1 MCIWKKHNT
10 DESSTEQV
18 SDIDVSCTRNQICA
32 GVNLTSRD
40 TNEELEE
47 PQEI

>member
-1 MCIWKKHNT
+1 MKAAL
-10 DESSTEQV
+10 STEQHRCV
-18 SDIDVSCTRNQICA
+18 FCTRNEICA
-32 GVNLTSRD
+32 GENLASRD

>member
-1 MCIWKKHNT
+1 MKAALSKQASKQHKC
-10 DESSTEQV
+10 V
-18 SDIDVSCTRNQICA
+18 FCMRNEICA
-32 GVNLTSRD
+32 GENLTSRD